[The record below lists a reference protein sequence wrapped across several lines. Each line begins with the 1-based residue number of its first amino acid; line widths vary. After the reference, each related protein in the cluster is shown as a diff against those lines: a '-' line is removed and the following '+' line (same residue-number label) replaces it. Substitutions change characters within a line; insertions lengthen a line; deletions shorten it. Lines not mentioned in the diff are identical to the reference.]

1 VQAIHVAAPIRREFL
16 HGSLMRR
23 VHLPLVFRACFLL
36 IPTRDMQTGVWR
48 PSQCLR
54 FALANLNP
62 RFQTPQH
69 NLPRREKAMH
79 TFHNRSGKK
88 EMLIAALA
96 VSAFLTGCSSRQS
109 PPATPEVA
117 AAPETA
123 PTTGEQ
129 AAVKNGTATIKEPPV
144 LSAKQNTA
152 IVLSQIHQA
161 NLTEI
166 AIGNMAQEKAST
178 SEVRSFANQLVQDD
192 TNADQMVVAM
202 AHNAGV
208 RLHDG
213 ATSHRKGRPENSRE
227 KQEEQKL
234 ASANGADF
242 DRLFLKMTSADHAR
256 LINMLQQAREDASD
270 DQLEALID
278 KIVPILQQ
286 HKELA
291 QILMK
296 KEQA

>member
-1 VQAIHVAAPIRREFL
+1 
-16 HGSLMRR
+16 
-23 VHLPLVFRACFLL
+23 
-36 IPTRDMQTGVWR
+36 
-48 PSQCLR
+48 
-54 FALANLNP
+54 
-62 RFQTPQH
+62 
-69 NLPRREKAMH
+69 MH

-213 ATSHRKGRPENSRE
+213 SSSHRKGRPENSRE

>member
-1 VQAIHVAAPIRREFL
+1 
-16 HGSLMRR
+16 MR
-23 VHLPLVFRACFLL
+23 
-36 IPTRDMQTGVWR
+36 
-48 PSQCLR
+48 
-54 FALANLNP
+54 
-62 RFQTPQH
+62 
-69 NLPRREKAMH
+69 
-79 TFHNRSGKK
+79 TFHSRSGKR
-88 EMLIAALA
+88 ELLIAALA
-96 VSAFLTGCSSRQS
+96 VSAFLTGCSSRQQ

-123 PTTGEQ
+123 PTAAEQ
-129 AAVKNGTATIKEPPV
+129 AAAKNATATTHEPPV
-144 LSAKQNTA
+144 VSTKQNTA

-161 NLTEI
+161 NLKEI

-178 SEVRSFANQLVQDD
+178 SEVRAFATQVVQDD

-208 RLHDG
+208 RLHSG
-213 ATSHRKGRPENSRE
+213 ATSHRNGGAENARE

-234 ASANGADF
+234 ESAKGADF

-256 LINMLQQAREDASD
+256 LISMLQQAREDASD